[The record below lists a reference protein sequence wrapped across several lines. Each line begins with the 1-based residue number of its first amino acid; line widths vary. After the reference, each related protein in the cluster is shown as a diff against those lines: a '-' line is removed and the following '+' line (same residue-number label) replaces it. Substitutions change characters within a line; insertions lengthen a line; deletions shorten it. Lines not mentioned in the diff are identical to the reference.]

1 MSMFILACSSNDDD
15 SASDDVNI
23 EINPPTWIHGT
34 WTAEN
39 PTAEAS
45 KFLFTKSNV
54 YQYHE
59 DGMYSYAEMIELYR
73 LNGSSVIVEEEV
85 EDDYYSLIIQFPNP
99 TGEVDLRFRLKENKD
114 LIWLNQEDET
124 DESRIFRK

>member
-1 MSMFILACSSNDDD
+1 MSIFILACSSNDDD

-39 PTAEAS
+39 PSAEAT

-73 LNGSSVIVEEEV
+73 LNGSRVSVEEEI

-99 TGEVDLRFRLKENKD
+99 TGEVNLSFSLKENKD
-114 LIWLNQEDET
+114 LIWINPVDECY
-124 DESRIFRK
+124 DSRVFRK